1 MLGKAFMGIDPYCK
15 CYHYFFRARVTPGHD
30 DQLYV
35 GSANIQLSTSQKA
48 EYFKI
53 LLPSSVR
60 YENEWFYAKNVADS
74 APPFTGREPVSTK
87 KWHYDPEARFKSK
100 VEHLLKAVATL
111 KQQGSPVLG
120 RCTPS
125 CSDESSP

>member
-1 MLGKAFMGIDPYCK
+1 M
-15 CYHYFFRARVTPGHD
+15 
-30 DQLYV
+30 
-35 GSANIQLSTSQKA
+35 
-48 EYFKI
+48 
-53 LLPSSVR
+53 R

-74 APPFTGREPVSTK
+74 TPTFTGREPVSTK

-100 VEHLLKAVATL
+100 VLLKAVATL